1 MNREPFCFWCLVIHI
16 FFVCGEKPTDFSAIW
31 RNFPP
36 QRNRKFLSVGVSFR
50 NSESDPNLET
60 TIETMG
66 MCSLT
71 LLIKYWDYARI
82 GYTLLL
88 WWGRVIRIPRKWIGN
103 IYLLT
108 THLWKHTKKT
118 LFLLRSSHFQ
128 MKENR
133 LRKRIRNE
141 TASLPI

>member
-1 MNREPFCFWCLVIHI
+1 MNREPFCFWCLVIY
-16 FFVCGEKPTDFSAIW
+16 FFCLW
-31 RNFPP
+31 RKTNRFLRHLTQLSP
-36 QRNRKFLSVGVSFR
+36 QRNRKFPSVGVSFR

-60 TIETMG
+60 TIERMG

-88 WWGRVIRIPRKWIGN
+88 RWSRVIRIPRKWIGN

-108 THLWKHTKKT
+108 THLWKQTKNT
-118 LFLLRSSHFQ
+118 LFLPRSSHFR